1 MAQIEIPF
9 EYQDDKLGVKVG
21 FLIKDQ
27 PKPNQNQR
35 TVTAH
40 PKSLNLISYNALYK
54 RLKSKTQSEREL
66 RRASLGFDALVEF
79 NSLVPEWRDALTLT
93 FGKPKEK
100 VKESFFAKHYVADRK
115 AFDFYCAHRYGD
127 DNNKK
132 LEPETIELYTYNAS
146 VLNTVIEVKNKRK
159 LYAKSLGLTG
169 QFDIWES
176 LSNDVNAYQG
186 VRHDLPTTK
195 DSLRH
200 KVNRYIKEGYSAVI
214 SGKFGK
220 RNAAKVKQDDQ
231 LAMIEGLLN
240 KHQNLNNEQIASI
253 YNTVAQ
259 TVNWKTIDAGIIAN
273 YRKELDLFVFSGQ
286 HGTTEL
292 MHRKHMQIKRSKP
305 SAAMLFWSMDG
316 WDAELLYQKT
326 TIDSKGNSVTT
337 YHNRLTV
344 VMILDPYN
352 NYIVGYAIGT
362 SESPTLIKQAL
373 KNALKHTEEL
383 FGSKYKPYQLQTDRY
398 QVKHLQ
404 PTYEAAA
411 KHFTPAAAK
420 NSKAKPIE
428 QFFDKFNEKHFQ
440 AKLIPNWSGHN
451 VTASGENQV
460 NDDYLNKI
468 RHQFPDENG
477 CRMQIITAIEND
489 RAEKVQQY
497 IESFKTFPEEDKTT
511 ITINQFLRFFGTTT
525 GYTNKF
531 KGDGLTPTING
542 IERTYDTFDL
552 NFRKY
557 MHEDWM
563 VFYDEDDLSQILV
576 SNAKSK
582 NGKLVEEIGNLEFL
596 LEEKYIQ
603 PMSLY
608 DQQKQDAGQRQL
620 VYDFNKRMNE
630 TIMLRNESR
639 HETLEELFNNNPKL
653 ETLKKLMISD
663 STGQHKDQ
671 KTTERIEIATQRI
684 ANRQAKKEQKVIE
697 ADWKESQ
704 DNYLKEKVNLNKYV
718 GL

>member
-9 EYQDDKLGVKVG
+9 EYHEEKLGVKVK
-21 FLIKDQ
+21 FLTTDR
-27 PKPNQNQR
+27 NCED
-35 TVTAH
+35 
-40 PKSLNLISYNALYK
+40 SLRLISYRALKK
-54 RLKSKTQSEREL
+54 RIDSNTQPERQL

-79 NSLVPEWRDALTLT
+79 NSLHADWRDALVLK
-93 FGKPKEK
+93 FGKPAEK
-100 VKESFFAKHYVADRK
+100 VKESFFAKHYLADRK
-115 AFDFYCAHRYGD
+115 AFDFFAAHRYGD

-132 LEPETIELYTYNAS
+132 LEPEVIELYTYNAS
-146 VLNTVIEVKNKRK
+146 VLNAVIEVRNKRK
-159 LYAKSLGLTG
+159 MYAKSLGITG
-169 QFDIWES
+169 QFDIWQS
-176 LSNDVNAYQG
+176 LSNDVNAYQD

-200 KVNRYIKEGYSAVI
+200 KVNRYVKEGYSAVI
-214 SGKFGK
+214 SGKYGK
-220 RNAAKVKQDDQ
+220 RNAAKVKDNQQ
-231 LAMIEGLLN
+231 LAMIESLLN

-273 YRKELDLFVFSGQ
+273 YRKELDLFVFAGQ

-326 TIDSKGNSVTT
+326 TINKEGNSITT

-352 NYIVGYAIGT
+352 NYIIGYAIGT
-362 SESPTLIKQAL
+362 SESPTLIRQAL

-383 FGSKYKPYQLQTDRY
+383 FGTRYKPYQLQTDRY
-398 QVKHLQ
+398 QIKHLQ
-404 PTYEAAA
+404 PTYEAAS
-411 KHFTPAAAK
+411 KYFTPAQAK
-420 NSKAKPIE
+420 NSKSKPIE

-440 AKLIPNWSGHN
+440 AKLVPNWSGHN

-477 CRMQIITAIEND
+477 CRMQIITAIENE

-497 IESFKTFPEEDKTT
+497 VESFKDFPEEDKTT
-511 ITINQFLRFFGTTT
+511 ITINQFLRFFGETT

-563 VFYDEDDLSQILV
+563 VYYDEDDLNQVLV
-576 SNAKSK
+576 SNAKSR
-582 NGKLVEEIGNLEFL
+582 NGKLVEEIGNMEFL
-596 LEEKYIQ
+596 LEEKHIQ

-608 DQQKQDAGQRQL
+608 DQQKGDGKQRQL
-620 VYDFNKRMNE
+620 VYDFNKRMNDE
-630 TIMLRNESR
+630 IISRTESR
-639 HETLEELFNNNPKL
+639 HETLQELFDNNPKL
-653 ETLKKLMISD
+653 DTLRKLMISD

-671 KTTERIEIATQRI
+671 KSAERLENATKRI
-684 ANRQAKKEQKVIE
+684 AQRQEKREKKTIE
-697 ADWKESQ
+697 VEWKESQ
-704 DNYLKEKVNLNKYV
+704 EAYLKEKVNLNKYA